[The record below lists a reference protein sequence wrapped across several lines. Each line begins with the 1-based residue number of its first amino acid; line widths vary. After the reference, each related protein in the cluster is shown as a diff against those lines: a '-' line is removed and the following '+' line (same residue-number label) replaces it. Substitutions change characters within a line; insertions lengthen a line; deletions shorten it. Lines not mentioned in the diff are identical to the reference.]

1 MLQARQVMLEAA
13 IQSGTSQSQ
22 KDRCQMMPLP
32 QGQLPQSGSYR
43 QAVESCLPGLGEWRN
58 KALFFGDR
66 TLLFSPDWLGTGNS
80 LPASAF

>member
-13 IQSGTSQSQ
+13 IQSGASQSQ

-32 QGQLPQSGSYR
+32 QRQLPQSGSR
-43 QAVESCLPGLGEWRN
+43 ILSSRVERMEKYGII
-58 KALFFGDR
+58 FGDR